1 MQIQTLFCK
10 KSDQKTTLFC
20 KKSDQNTGVFCKKSD
35 QKYPLGNKKREPVE
49 SSTSSRFYY
58 ILILRETPKLKYGL
72 PQHLVY
78 GEITAQLYT

>member
-20 KKSDQNTGVFCKKSD
+20 KKSDQNTDVFCKKSD
-35 QKYPLGNKKREPVE
+35 QKYSLGHK
-49 SSTSSRFYY
+49 
-58 ILILRETPKLKYGL
+58 KLKYGL